1 MLSGDDLA
9 TAITQGGSDWMVL
22 SVAAVLPIIWAF
34 TLSLHFARPYVL
46 RFLQK
51 PTLRFGGD
59 VWWLSYALT
68 RDALLVVTLC
78 LSVVFLFPNVY
89 LRGDGLGITAPL
101 AVLVL
106 FWATLVK
113 LLRDPD
119 DSPSDFRLQSALLVI
134 ASVLYII
141 PQVYGMEAADQGLGD
156 WSTALISVSNLAVA
170 RPILW
175 ITLAL
180 FGITGALVFVRFLLQ
195 LGTAEA
201 GNASAMVEG

>member
-1 MLSGDDLA
+1 M
-9 TAITQGGSDWMVL
+9 
-22 SVAAVLPIIWAF
+22 
-34 TLSLHFARPYVL
+34 
-46 RFLQK
+46 
-51 PTLRFGGD
+51 
-59 VWWLSYALT
+59 
-68 RDALLVVTLC
+68 
-78 LSVVFLFPNVY
+78 
-89 LRGDGLGITAPL
+89 
-101 AVLVL
+101 
-106 FWATLVK
+106 K

-195 LGTAEA
+195 LGDGRGLTSSSRSLTHERRRPLPGAAPFADSSLHRPSLSRCFLRRSSGWRAAARGFRCSDATAQ
-201 GNASAMVEG
+201 GSAATLLPAACGSACRGGA